1 MYESFNPR
9 LAVIGWYSHAG
20 NIFLEQYETVREA
33 VAEAVRKQEYDLYS
47 YFIGIENLE
56 GPVPF
61 ETIDVLWAEEQK
73 VLAFREAQAE
83 KDKEARRYRI
93 QVQVADFPDYRSGGW
108 AGIGST
114 VTLEAAQQRA
124 ARYAERLGTARVRI
138 LDLHEEL

>member
-1 MYESFNPR
+1 MYKSFIPS

-20 NIFLEQYETVREA
+20 NIYLEQYDTVREA

-47 YFIGIENLE
+47 YFIGIEDLD

-73 VLAFREAQAE
+73 IMAFREAQAE
-83 KDKEARRYRI
+83 KEKEARRYRI
-93 QVQVADFPDYRSGGW
+93 QVQVADFPDYRRGGW

-114 VTLEAAQQRA
+114 VTLEAAQERA
-124 ARYAERLGTARVRI
+124 AHYTGRLGPARVRI